1 MAVPYP
7 GGLTMRR
14 LSGVVLAGVILL
26 MPALLHNAGV
36 QAQAPQKLTMDGDLA
51 LWSVAIRP
59 DKTADF
65 EKILGKVKEALA
77 KSTAPEAKQQ
87 LAGWRVVKMSKPMPD
102 GNIIYTHV
110 INPVP
115 GADYNIL
122 QVLYATF
129 TDPVEQKELYELY
142 RGAFA
147 ANLGISTGAV
157 AADLSK

>member
-1 MAVPYP
+1 
-7 GGLTMRR
+7 MRR
-14 LSGVVLAGVILL
+14 LFGFVIAGAI
-26 MPALLHNAGV
+26 ALLPAFAQHSFV
-36 QAQAPQKLTMDGDLA
+36 QAAQQAAAPQKFTMEGDLA

-59 DKTADF
+59 DKTGDY
-65 EKILGKVKEALA
+65 EQVITKVKEALT
-77 KSTAPEAKQQ
+77 KSEAPEAKQQ
-87 LAGWRVVKMSKPMPD
+87 LAGWKIIKMMKPMPD

-110 INPVP
+110 ITPVP

-129 TDPVEQKELYELY
+129 KDPTEQKALYDLY

-147 ANLGISTGAV
+147 ANLGASMGKL

>member
-1 MAVPYP
+1 
-7 GGLTMRR
+7 MRR
-14 LSGVVLAGVILL
+14 LSGVVLAGAIL
-26 MPALLHNAGV
+26 MVPAFSQSAAMH
-36 QAQAPQKLTMDGDLA
+36 AQAPQKLTMEGDLA

-59 DKTADF
+59 DKTADY
-65 EKILGKVKEALA
+65 EQIIGKVKEALT

-87 LAGWRVVKMSKPMPD
+87 LAGWKVIKMSKPMPD
-102 GNIIYTHV
+102 GNLIYTHV
-110 INPVP
+110 ITPVP

-129 TDPVEQKELYELY
+129 TDPAEQKNLYDLY

-147 ANLGISTGAV
+147 ANLGISSGTI

>member
-1 MAVPYP
+1 
-7 GGLTMRR
+7 MRR
-14 LSGVVLAGVILL
+14 LSGVILAGAILML
-26 MPALLHNAGV
+26 PAFAHNAGV
-36 QAQAPQKLTMDGDLA
+36 HAQAPQKLTMEGDLA

-65 EKILGKVKEALA
+65 EKILGKVKEALG
-77 KSTAPEAKQQ
+77 KSAAPEAKQQ

-110 INPVP
+110 ITPVA

-129 TDPVEQKELYELY
+129 TDPAEQKELYEMY

-147 ANLGISTGAV
+147 ANLGISSGTV
-157 AADLSK
+157 ASDLSK